1 MIMDYSDIYAEE
13 EDELYQPT
21 TNEESLIE
29 KKYKKWLNSNTDI
42 SHISSI
48 FRLEQESLN
57 RKKCESIYLKESKNG
72 EKYNECK
79 TNEREEKSEVES
91 EENVEIEDI
100 SSEKEKKEKNKEE
113 NLSGET
119 LEDSKNIKKN
129 HMFIWDE
136 GGNDVKVTGSFSDWK
151 IQYQMI
157 RDQFDQIFRLE
168 LPLGNEIYQY
178 KFIVDGEWKYS
189 KNYPTKPDD
198 MGNINNILDNTKIQ
212 LFDSKEKMKEKKKK
226 KKTSTTKKSKKT
238 KKTKKTK
245 SKKKSQRKSSIK
257 TKTAKTRASTINKE
271 SIKIVKKDSIY
282 KSVYPS
288 DDDIVPLPLPNKRY
302 YKTFKLENFT
312 NQTSIGNKNF
322 YDYYDRYCLSYPASS
337 KPIFILGH
345 VNLNHL
351 ISVNHNNKSNI
362 LKNSM
367 SFRYREKA
375 TTFIYYK
382 HN

>member
-13 EDELYQPT
+13 DDELYQPT

-178 KFIVDGEWKYS
+178 KLVFAVIYGFQ
-189 KNYPTKPDD
+189 
-198 MGNINNILDNTKIQ
+198 NIFTYLR
-212 LFDSKEKMKEKKKK
+212 
-226 KKTSTTKKSKKT
+226 STHFRLHIIS
-238 KKTKKTK
+238 
-245 SKKKSQRKSSIK
+245 R
-257 TKTAKTRASTINKE
+257 
-271 SIKIVKKDSIY
+271 
-282 KSVYPS
+282 
-288 DDDIVPLPLPNKRY
+288 
-302 YKTFKLENFT
+302 
-312 NQTSIGNKNF
+312 
-322 YDYYDRYCLSYPASS
+322 
-337 KPIFILGH
+337 
-345 VNLNHL
+345 NL
-351 ISVNHNNKSNI
+351 
-362 LKNSM
+362 
-367 SFRYREKA
+367 R
-375 TTFIYYK
+375 
-382 HN
+382 